1 MENPQYD
8 FIVRIISDVKP
19 NISEA
24 VLEHKLS
31 MAIFNLDEIIHERFG
46 KGANILSYNLCRHET
61 TILLS
66 FLIQYSG
73 TEQLCAIASHDQK

>member
-24 VLEHKLS
+24 ELEHKLS
-31 MAIFNLDEIIHERFG
+31 KATSNLDEIIHKKFG
-46 KGANILSYNLCRHET
+46 KGANILSYNLCHHET

-73 TEQLCAIASHDQK
+73 TEQLRAIVSQARK